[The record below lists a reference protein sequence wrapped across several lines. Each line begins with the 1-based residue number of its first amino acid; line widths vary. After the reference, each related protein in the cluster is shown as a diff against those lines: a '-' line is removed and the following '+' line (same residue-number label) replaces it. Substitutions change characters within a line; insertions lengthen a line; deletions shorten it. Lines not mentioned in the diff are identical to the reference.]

1 MTQETEFATIIL
13 AAGKGTRMKSAKP
26 KSLHEI
32 AGLPMIGHA
41 IKAAQA
47 AQAAQITYTKPAKKP
62 IKVKTQMYPSPDGDN
77 WQDTEQPTITEPTT
91 TESIAPIIVVI
102 SPAQASDTKYDMQT
116 VIKQSA
122 SQTQIAIQD
131 KPLGSADAVRAA
143 LPLLDNVRRVLI
155 MFGDT
160 PLIRPAVLS
169 ELLSNPAQLTILGF
183 TVDDPTGYGR
193 IVLEKD
199 APVQIIE
206 HKDTDATSRKI
217 NLCNGGAMAV
227 DADILLGLIDG
238 LSNDNAQ
245 NEYCLPGI
253 IELAAAQNYKIDLIM
268 GSHEDAM
275 GADSRAGL
283 ARAEAI
289 LQARLRAGFLAEG
302 VSLIA
307 PETVYFSHDTI
318 IGQDVLIEPYCFF
331 GPQTRIGNGTIIK
344 AFSHI
349 EGADIGEQAII
360 GPYARLRPGTKLAK
374 HVKIGNFVETKQAE
388 LDEGVKLNHLS
399 YIGDARIGAQANIGA
414 GTITCNYDGFNKHIT
429 EIGAG
434 VFIGSN
440 STLIAP
446 IKIDTGAYIG
456 AGSTLS
462 KDVKADALALTR
474 APVTQ
479 KDGWAAEFRTRKQTK
494 T

>member
-1 MTQETEFATIIL
+1 MTQQAEFATLIL
-13 AAGKGTRMKSAKP
+13 AAGKGTRMKSDKP

-41 IKAAQA
+41 LKAAQA
-47 AQAAQITYTKPAKKP
+47 AHITYIKPVKKP
-62 IKVKTQMYPSPDGDN
+62 IKVRLEMYPSSDSEN
-77 WQDTEQPTITEPTT
+77 WQEDTEPTIEEPAT
-91 TESIAPIIVVI
+91 TKYVAPPIVVVI

-116 VIKQSA
+116 VIKQCA
-122 SQTQIAIQD
+122 AHAQIAIQD

-143 LPLLDNVRRVLI
+143 LPLLNKVRRVLI

-160 PLIRPAVLS
+160 PLIRPQVLT

-193 IVLEKD
+193 IVLENEN
-199 APVQIIE
+199 PVQIIE
-206 HKDTDATSRKI
+206 HKDTDAASRKI
-217 NLCNGGAMAV
+217 KLCNGGAMAV
-227 DADILLGLIDG
+227 DADILLGLIDS

-302 VSLIA
+302 VSLLA
-307 PETVYFSHDTI
+307 PETVYFSHDTL

-331 GPQTRIGNGTIIK
+331 GPQTRIGNGVTIK

-349 EGADIGEQAII
+349 EGADIGEHAII
-360 GPYARLRPGTKLAK
+360 GPYARLRHGTKLAAN
-374 HVKIGNFVETKQAE
+374 VKIGNFVETKQAQ

-414 GTITCNYDGFNKHIT
+414 GTITCNYDGFEKHIT

-434 VFIGSN
+434 VFVGSN
-440 STLIAP
+440 STLVAP
-446 IKIDTGAYIG
+446 IKIGAGAYIG

-462 KDVKADALALTR
+462 KEVPTDALVLTR
-474 APVTQ
+474 APVKQ
-479 KDGWAAEFRTRKQTK
+479 KDGWAAELRTRKQTK

>member
-1 MTQETEFATIIL
+1 M
-13 AAGKGTRMKSAKP
+13 
-26 KSLHEI
+26 
-32 AGLPMIGHA
+32 
-41 IKAAQA
+41 
-47 AQAAQITYTKPAKKP
+47 
-62 IKVKTQMYPSPDGDN
+62 
-77 WQDTEQPTITEPTT
+77 
-91 TESIAPIIVVI
+91 
-102 SPAQASDTKYDMQT
+102 
-116 VIKQSA
+116 
-122 SQTQIAIQD
+122 
-131 KPLGSADAVRAA
+131 
-143 LPLLDNVRRVLI
+143 
-155 MFGDT
+155 
-160 PLIRPAVLS
+160 
-169 ELLSNPAQLTILGF
+169 
-183 TVDDPTGYGR
+183 
-193 IVLEKD
+193 
-199 APVQIIE
+199 
-206 HKDTDATSRKI
+206 
-217 NLCNGGAMAV
+217 
-227 DADILLGLIDG
+227 
-238 LSNDNAQ
+238 
-245 NEYCLPGI
+245 PGI

>member
-1 MTQETEFATIIL
+1 MTQQAEFATLIL
-13 AAGKGTRMKSAKP
+13 AAGKGTRMKSDKP

-41 IKAAQA
+41 LKAAQSA
-47 AQAAQITYTKPAKKP
+47 TT
-62 IKVKTQMYPSPDGDN
+62 
-77 WQDTEQPTITEPTT
+77 PT
-91 TESIAPIIVVI
+91 APIVVVI
-102 SPAQASDTKYDMQT
+102 SPAQASDKKYDMQA

-122 SQTQIAIQD
+122 AHAQIAIQNE
-131 KPLGSADAVRAA
+131 PLGSADAVRAA
-143 LPLLDNVRRVLI
+143 LPLLDKLDKVRRVLI

-160 PLIRPAVLS
+160 PLIRPEVLS
-169 ELLSNPAQLTILGF
+169 ALLSNPAQLTILGF
-183 TVDDPTGYGR
+183 QVDDPTGYGR
-193 IVLEKD
+193 IVLENG
-199 APVQIIE
+199 APVQVIE
-206 HKDTDATSRKI
+206 HKDTDATNRKI
-217 NLCNGGAMAV
+217 KLCNGGAMAV

-253 IELAAAQNYKIDLIM
+253 IELAAAQNRKIDLIM

-283 ARAEAI
+283 ARAESI
-289 LQARLRAGFLAEG
+289 LQARLRAHFLAEG
-302 VSLIA
+302 VSLLA
-307 PETVYFSHDTI
+307 PETVYFSHDTV

-331 GPQTRIGNGTIIK
+331 GPQTRIGTGAIIK

-374 HVKIGNFVETKQAE
+374 HVKIGNFVETKQAQ

-414 GTITCNYDGFNKHIT
+414 GTITCNYDGFEKHIT

-434 VFIGSN
+434 AFIGSN

-446 IKIDTGAYIG
+446 IKIGTGAYVG

-462 KDVKADALALTR
+462 KEVQADALTLTR
-474 APVTQ
+474 APVKQ
-479 KDGWAAEFRTRKQTK
+479 KDGWAAAFRTNKQTK

>member
-1 MTQETEFATIIL
+1 MTQQAEFATLIL
-13 AAGKGTRMKSAKP
+13 AAGKGTRMKSDKP

-41 IKAAQA
+41 LKAAQSA
-47 AQAAQITYTKPAKKP
+47 
-62 IKVKTQMYPSPDGDN
+62 
-77 WQDTEQPTITEPTT
+77 TT
-91 TESIAPIIVVI
+91 ATATATAPIVVVI
-102 SPAQASDTKYDMQT
+102 SPAQANDKKYDMQA
-116 VIKQSA
+116 VIKRCA
-122 SQTQIAIQD
+122 AHAQIAIQD

-143 LPLLDNVRRVLI
+143 LPLLDKLDKVRRVLI

-160 PLIRPAVLS
+160 PLIRPQVLS

-183 TVDDPTGYGR
+183 QVDDPTGYGR
-193 IVLEKD
+193 IVLEND
-199 APVQIIE
+199 APVQVIE

-302 VSLIA
+302 VSLLA
-307 PETVYFSHDTI
+307 PETVYFSHDTL
-318 IGQDVLIEPYCFF
+318 IGQDVLIEPHCFF
-331 GPQTRIGNGTIIK
+331 GPQTRIGNGAIIK

-349 EGADIGEQAII
+349 EGADIGEGAII
-360 GPYARLRPGTKLAK
+360 GPYARLRHGTKLAK
-374 HVKIGNFVETKQAE
+374 HVKIGNFVETKQAQ

-399 YIGDARIGAQANIGA
+399 YIGDARIGAHANIGA
-414 GTITCNYDGFNKHIT
+414 GTITCNYDGFEKHIT

-434 VFIGSN
+434 AFIGSN
-440 STLIAP
+440 STLVAP
-446 IKIDTGAYIG
+446 IKIGAGAYVG

-462 KDVKADALALTR
+462 KEVPSDALALTR
-474 APVTQ
+474 APVKQ
-479 KDGWAAEFRTRKQTK
+479 KDGWALELRTNKQTK